1 MCVKHAPRLNQGPL
15 SCGPLFPMFFGRHL
29 SIPCCSISSED
40 VQIDRTFSL
49 LLETASGFELEPI
62 PRSALYVER
71 RATTERSA
79 ISRIVAK
86 VLRPDCGGGGTGWTG
101 GALMPRHGG
110 GRSGRAPSDSAATSL
125 TREGPEF
132 ASCGTV
138 LPPARRG
145 SAGASRAASATAART
160 VACASSGGSGRLAPR
175 SMY

>member
-62 PRSALYVER
+62 PRSARYVAR

-86 VLRPDCGGGGTGWTG
+86 VLRPDCGGGGDRLDRRRPH
-101 GALMPRHGG
+101 AAPRK
-110 GRSGRAPSDSAATSL
+110 RAI
-125 TREGPEF
+125 GK
-132 ASCGTV
+132 GTV
-138 LPPARRG
+138 EFGPYFVDTGRHRIRRQRRRRISRLLCVANPSRSILQWTFSASGPLRCVTHRSAPP
-145 SAGASRAASATAART
+145 
-160 VACASSGGSGRLAPR
+160 L
-175 SMY
+175 